1 MRWNGLYEWSTD
13 NMGHYV
19 GAGYSYIGIDTTM
32 GSDSTSSLSY
42 EIIKYTEPSI
52 DSRIKA
58 LKKELKYTRS
68 VLEKKQI
75 QQELNILYKERKNGN
90 K

>member
-1 MRWNGLYEWSTD
+1 MRYALGRYYGYEMTFTISDT
-13 NMGHYV
+13 
-19 GAGYSYIGIDTTM
+19 YIN
-32 GSDSTSSLSY
+32 Y
-42 EIIKYTEPSI
+42 ELFNELCNPKPQGVSM

-58 LKKELKYTRS
+58 LKKELKHTRS

-75 QQELNILYKERKNGN
+75 QQELNILYKERKNGH